1 MLYLA
6 LIASLAV
13 GFYASTN
20 SAVMVTENE
29 KRTNLAQMSCESGMD
44 FMNFHLAQLSIPH
57 GGTAT
62 QRMNALYNQLKTQLE
77 NTGNLGSKTI
87 SITGTSISIP
97 SSPDQYIKLDPTGGE
112 FRANVENL
120 SIGEDGKIRVTI
132 TGRYGGYQAKRG
144 VRMDFVL
151 NENPSQIFNYGVATK
166 GSVSTAVPA
175 RSASMYQGRV
185 RGSKSR
191 GLDWTGVRLPSGISN
206 HHVSRRAA
214 PSPSTRRRM
223 TEGPSG
229 ASYSRRWATEKVSD
243 RPA

>member
-1 MLYLA
+1 MCLECSMRNSRSQNTNRKSGRRGLTALIAMLYLA

-57 GGTAT
+57 GGTAN

-97 SSPDQYIKLDPTGGE
+97 SSPDQYIK
-112 FRANVENL
+112 
-120 SIGEDGKIRVTI
+120 
-132 TGRYGGYQAKRG
+132 
-144 VRMDFVL
+144 
-151 NENPSQIFNYGVATK
+151 
-166 GSVSTAVPA
+166 
-175 RSASMYQGRV
+175 
-185 RGSKSR
+185 
-191 GLDWTGVRLPSGISN
+191 
-206 HHVSRRAA
+206 
-214 PSPSTRRRM
+214 
-223 TEGPSG
+223 
-229 ASYSRRWATEKVSD
+229 
-243 RPA
+243 